1 MAHPLTQQPSS
12 TISFP
17 FAARPSPLTFGFGLP
32 SAAPSEAPTHMSS
45 THSPHRITGPA
56 CSSPSRNSFAR
67 PIPSQAFTPPTRSL
81 KRTRRS
87 RSPSTSPTGSIQS
100 PRSRSPTPVSS
111 RLGSLPSTK
120 GLRTGPSHASK
131 TVKRS
136 KLQNSTSDE
145 QSAEGVDIG
154 IMLAALPPSA
164 HLPILLQLMQLEP
177 SLSSTVLGI
186 MPKLEFRSCL
196 KEMERLFA
204 EIEKLAGPVANIS
217 FYPGAL
223 AESRRWD
230 RVSNHVEVYCRTVS
244 TYIKCFTSSNQQ
256 PAIDCPTLFLF
267 LESHTRHLL
276 TILSYIPSS
285 SQLDGST
292 SPPASLVLDLAKLSL
307 TIWSSWVSDLS
318 SDVNDKGGMYPHSVV
333 THWNDTLEQLVVGPP
348 SLSSS
353 VLPPSNASARGS
365 HWLSSTPLTAG
376 ANQPAKLL
384 VSSFQE
390 AFTPIR
396 DQFVSQVGWLV
407 GRQPSMEYN

>member
-45 THSPHRITGPA
+45 THSSHRITGPA

-67 PIPSQAFTPPTRSL
+67 PRPSQAFNFTPPTRSL

-111 RLGSLPSTK
+111 RIGSLPSPK
-120 GLRTGPSHASK
+120 DLRTDLSHPSK

-164 HLPILLQLMQLEP
+164 HLPILLQLLQLEP

-204 EIEKLAGPVANIS
+204 EIENLAGPVASIS
-217 FYPGAL
+217 FYPGVL
-223 AESRRWD
+223 AESRVHLHQVLHFFQSTTSD
-230 RVSNHVEVYCRTVS
+230 RLPN
-244 TYIKCFTSSNQQ
+244 
-256 PAIDCPTLFLF
+256 TLPISRVAYTASFDHSLLYTFLF
-267 LESHTRHLL
+267 S
-276 TILSYIPSS
+276 
-285 SQLDGST
+285 
-292 SPPASLVLDLAKLSL
+292 
-307 TIWSSWVSDLS
+307 
-318 SDVNDKGGMYPHSVV
+318 
-333 THWNDTLEQLVVGPP
+333 
-348 SLSSS
+348 
-353 VLPPSNASARGS
+353 
-365 HWLSSTPLTAG
+365 
-376 ANQPAKLL
+376 
-384 VSSFQE
+384 
-390 AFTPIR
+390 
-396 DQFVSQVGWLV
+396 VGWKHSPA
-407 GRQPSMEYN
+407 GIIGA

>member
-45 THSPHRITGPA
+45 THSSHRITGPA

-67 PIPSQAFTPPTRSL
+67 PRPSQAFNFTPPTRSL

-100 PRSRSPTPVSS
+100 LRSRSPTPVSS
-111 RLGSLPSTK
+111 RIGSLPSPK
-120 GLRTGPSHASK
+120 DLRTDLSHPSK

-154 IMLAALPPSA
+154 IMLGKSFYAYEMSFLTPYLAALPPSA
-164 HLPILLQLMQLEP
+164 HLPILLQLLQLEP

-204 EIEKLAGPVANIS
+204 EIENLAGPVASIS
-217 FYPGAL
+217 FYPGVL

-244 TYIKCFTSSNQQ
+244 
-256 PAIDCPTLFLF
+256 
-267 LESHTRHLL
+267 
-276 TILSYIPSS
+276 LSRVY
-285 SQLDGST
+285 D
-292 SPPASLVLDLAKLSL
+292 
-307 TIWSSWVSDLS
+307 
-318 SDVNDKGGMYPHSVV
+318 N
-333 THWNDTLEQLVVGPP
+333 
-348 SLSSS
+348 
-353 VLPPSNASARGS
+353 
-365 HWLSSTPLTAG
+365 
-376 ANQPAKLL
+376 
-384 VSSFQE
+384 
-390 AFTPIR
+390 PI
-396 DQFVSQVGWLV
+396 QN
-407 GRQPSMEYN
+407 Y

>member
-45 THSPHRITGPA
+45 THSSHRITGPA

-67 PIPSQAFTPPTRSL
+67 PRPSQAFNFTPPTRSL

-111 RLGSLPSTK
+111 RIGSLPSPK
-120 GLRTGPSHASK
+120 DLRTDLSHPSK

-154 IMLAALPPSA
+154 IMLGKSFYAYEMSFLTPYLAALPPSA
-164 HLPILLQLMQLEP
+164 HLPILLQLLQLEP

-196 KEMERLFA
+196 KEMERLFG
-204 EIEKLAGPVANIS
+204 EIENLAGPVASIS
-217 FYPGAL
+217 FYPGVL

-244 TYIKCFTSSNQQ
+244 
-256 PAIDCPTLFLF
+256 
-267 LESHTRHLL
+267 
-276 TILSYIPSS
+276 LSRVY
-285 SQLDGST
+285 D
-292 SPPASLVLDLAKLSL
+292 
-307 TIWSSWVSDLS
+307 
-318 SDVNDKGGMYPHSVV
+318 N
-333 THWNDTLEQLVVGPP
+333 
-348 SLSSS
+348 
-353 VLPPSNASARGS
+353 
-365 HWLSSTPLTAG
+365 
-376 ANQPAKLL
+376 
-384 VSSFQE
+384 
-390 AFTPIR
+390 PI
-396 DQFVSQVGWLV
+396 QN
-407 GRQPSMEYN
+407 Y

>member
-12 TISFP
+12 SLPFP

-32 SAAPSEAPTHMSS
+32 STAPSETCTQTSNA
-45 THSPHRITGPA
+45 HSPHRMAGPA
-56 CSSPSRNSFAR
+56 HSSPPKNSFAR
-67 PIPSQAFTPPTRSL
+67 PRPNQAFTPPTGSL

-100 PRSRSPTPVSS
+100 PRSRSPTPMAS
-111 RLGSLPSTK
+111 RLGHLPPPK
-120 GLRTGPSHASK
+120 NMRTDPSYASK

-145 QSAEGVDIG
+145 RSAEGMDVG

-164 HLPILLQLMQLEP
+164 HLPILLQLLQRDP

-196 KEMERLFA
+196 KEMEKLFA
-204 EIEKLAGPVANIS
+204 EIEKLAGPVVNVS

-230 RVSNHVEVYCRTVS
+230 RVSNNIEVYCRTVA
-244 TYIKCFTSSNQQ
+244 TYIKCFTSANQQ

-285 SQLDGST
+285 SQLDGS
-292 SPPASLVLDLAKLSL
+292 SPPPASLVLDLAKLSL
-307 TIWSSWVSDLS
+307 TIWTSWVSDLS
-318 SDVNDKGGMYPHSVV
+318 SDVNDRGGMYPHSAVA
-333 THWNDTLEQLVVGPP
+333 HWNDTLEQLVGGIP
-348 SLSSS
+348 SPSIPSA
-353 VLPPSNASARGS
+353 SNAPGTGS
-365 HWLSSTPLTAG
+365 HWSSSTPLTAG
-376 ANQPAKLL
+376 NPSPAKLL

-390 AFTPIR
+390 AFIPIR
-396 DQFVSQVGWLV
+396 DQFVSQVGWLI
-407 GRQPSMEYN
+407 GRQPAMEYH

>member
-1 MAHPLTQQPSS
+1 
-12 TISFP
+12 
-17 FAARPSPLTFGFGLP
+17 
-32 SAAPSEAPTHMSS
+32 
-45 THSPHRITGPA
+45 
-56 CSSPSRNSFAR
+56 
-67 PIPSQAFTPPTRSL
+67 
-81 KRTRRS
+81 
-87 RSPSTSPTGSIQS
+87 
-100 PRSRSPTPVSS
+100 
-111 RLGSLPSTK
+111 
-120 GLRTGPSHASK
+120 
-131 TVKRS
+131 
-136 KLQNSTSDE
+136 
-145 QSAEGVDIG
+145 
-154 IMLAALPPSA
+154 MLW
-164 HLPILLQLMQLEP
+164 Q
-177 SLSSTVLGI
+177 
-186 MPKLEFRSCL
+186 
-196 KEMERLFA
+196 
-204 EIEKLAGPVANIS
+204 
-217 FYPGAL
+217 
-223 AESRRWD
+223 
-230 RVSNHVEVYCRTVS
+230 VS

-292 SPPASLVLDLAKLSL
+292 PPPASLVLDLAKLSL

-407 GRQPSMEYN
+407 GRQPSMEYNWWGDIGLVSMFGAWFRFPFSHNSSLFLSVVCKKIFIRNADTLHCWVLCTNTVEWDQLYR

>member
-45 THSPHRITGPA
+45 THSPHRITRPA

-67 PIPSQAFTPPTRSL
+67 PRPSQAFTPPTRSL

-100 PRSRSPTPVSS
+100 PRSCSPTPVSS
-111 RLGSLPSTK
+111 HLGSYPSPK
-120 GLRTGPSHASK
+120 GLPTDLSHASK

-154 IMLAALPPSA
+154 IMLGKLFYAYEMSLLTPYLAALPPSA
-164 HLPILLQLMQLEP
+164 HLPILLQLLQLEP

-204 EIEKLAGPVANIS
+204 EIEKLAGPVASIS

-230 RVSNHVEVYCRTVS
+230 RVSNHIEVYCRTVS
-244 TYIKCFTSSNQQ
+244 
-256 PAIDCPTLFLF
+256 
-267 LESHTRHLL
+267 
-276 TILSYIPSS
+276 
-285 SQLDGST
+285 
-292 SPPASLVLDLAKLSL
+292 
-307 TIWSSWVSDLS
+307 LS
-318 SDVNDKGGMYPHSVV
+318 SIYDN
-333 THWNDTLEQLVVGPP
+333 
-348 SLSSS
+348 
-353 VLPPSNASARGS
+353 
-365 HWLSSTPLTAG
+365 
-376 ANQPAKLL
+376 
-384 VSSFQE
+384 
-390 AFTPIR
+390 PI
-396 DQFVSQVGWLV
+396 QN
-407 GRQPSMEYN
+407 Y

>member
-12 TISFP
+12 SLSFP

-32 SAAPSEAPTHMSS
+32 SAAPSETPTH
-45 THSPHRITGPA
+45 TLNAHSPHRMTGPA
-56 CSSPSRNSFAR
+56 CSSPSKIFFAR
-67 PIPSQAFTPPTRSL
+67 PRPNQAFTPPTGSL

-87 RSPSTSPTGSIQS
+87 RSPSTSPTGSIHS
-100 PRSRSPTPVSS
+100 PRSRSPTPMSS
-111 RLGSLPSTK
+111 RLGHIPPPKNMRTDLPY
-120 GLRTGPSHASK
+120 ASK

-136 KLQNSTSDE
+136 KLHNSSSDE
-145 QSAEGVDIG
+145 RSAEGVDVG

-164 HLPILLQLMQLEP
+164 HLPILLQLLQLDP
-177 SLSSTVLGI
+177 SLSSAVLGI

-196 KEMERLFA
+196 KEMEKLFA
-204 EIEKLAGPVANIS
+204 EIEKLAGPVVNVS

-230 RVSNHVEVYCRTVS
+230 RVSKNVEVYCRTVA

-285 SQLDGST
+285 PHLDGS
-292 SPPASLVLDLAKLSL
+292 SPPPASLVLDLAKLSL

-318 SDVNDKGGMYPHSVV
+318 SDVNDRGGMYPHSAVA
-333 THWNDTLEQLVVGPP
+333 HWNDTLEQLVSGIP
-348 SLSSS
+348 SAPSVPSASNAPAAASHWSSS
-353 VLPPSNASARGS
+353 TL
-365 HWLSSTPLTAG
+365 LTAG
-376 ANQPAKLL
+376 TPPPSKLL

-396 DQFVSQVGWLV
+396 DQFVSQVGWLI
-407 GRQPSMEYN
+407 GRQPPMEYH